1 MISDELKAWDEFRYG
16 SETALKFIFDSYYTL
31 LFNYGHKFTPDDHII
46 EDVIQDLFVKLW
58 VDRDKINST
67 ASVKNYIYKA
77 FRRRLI
83 RKLDYAPLIMA
94 FPATEEKIHFD
105 IEPGHDHRMISAE
118 RTKKIQHNL
127 AIALEKMTSRQR
139 EVIHLRYFEEME
151 FDDIAEV
158 MQLSTKDTYK
168 LLYRAIDTLKKHLPR
183 FDYLV
188 ILYLL
193 DLQRK

>member
-1 MISDELKAWDEFRYG
+1 MTTEQEAWDEFRYG
-16 SETALKFIFDSYYTL
+16 DEGALKFIFNTYYHL

-58 VDRDKINST
+58 ADRSSIGQT

-83 RKLDYAPLIMA
+83 RKLDYAPKIMA
-94 FPATEEKIHFD
+94 FPAAEDKIQFD
-105 IEPGHDHRMISAE
+105 IELGHDHRMISSE
-118 RTKKIQHNL
+118 RTKRIQQNL
-127 AIALEKMTSRQR
+127 ALALEKMTPRQR
-139 EVIHLRYFEEME
+139 EIIHLRYFEELE
-151 FDDIAEV
+151 FEEIADI
-158 MQLSTKDTYK
+158 MQLSAKATYK
-168 LLYRAIDTLKKHLPR
+168 LLYRAIDALKKHLPK

-193 DLQRK
+193 DISRK